1 MPDRWTISDA
11 ELEKLQ
17 KAYDRN
23 AWPSQHDKRE
33 LAKELG
39 CNERQVQVWFQ
50 NRRHRLNAG
59 PRPGGSP
66 ATLDPASAEFDD
78 RRVQFYSTNP
88 WPSKEERQ
96 SLADELGY
104 SELQIKVW
112 FQNRRQRMKE
122 GPRPEGPRPTM
133 APLMKA
139 LMEPN
144 GGGGGESSVL
154 PPRKRRYD
162 GDFVSDAP
170 PSAME
175 EKAEASGGAPTN
187 WEGMASLALKSLLAS
202 VSECTPEE
210 AAMTQPLAEQLV
222 AALTQRAATRL
233 EGHTGGAS
241 ISVSTSD
248 SASAAAG
255 FTACSDGVNGRV
267 NGHPIGG
274 TDGGGGSGS
283 GGDGGGGSGGGG
295 SGGRRGGGDGGGGS
309 SGGGGGGGGAVESLR
324 APATLASDGRS
335 QRDDRLPPAFYEPL
349 D

>member
-1 MPDRWTISDA
+1 
-11 ELEKLQ
+11 
-17 KAYDRN
+17 
-23 AWPSQHDKRE
+23 
-33 LAKELG
+33 
-39 CNERQVQVWFQ
+39 
-50 NRRHRLNAG
+50 
-59 PRPGGSP
+59 
-66 ATLDPASAEFDD
+66 
-78 RRVQFYSTNP
+78 
-88 WPSKEERQ
+88 
-96 SLADELGY
+96 
-104 SELQIKVW
+104 
-112 FQNRRQRMKE
+112 
-122 GPRPEGPRPTM
+122 M

-248 SASAAAG
+248 SASAA
-255 FTACSDGVNGRV
+255 
-267 NGHPIGG
+267 
-274 TDGGGGSGS
+274 
-283 GGDGGGGSGGGG
+283 
-295 SGGRRGGGDGGGGS
+295 
-309 SGGGGGGGGAVESLR
+309 
-324 APATLASDGRS
+324 TLASGLAPCAS
-335 QRDDRLPPAFYEPL
+335 T
-349 D
+349 

>member
-1 MPDRWTISDA
+1 MIVPRRRIRAAHTREIRQGADARWWSRRIAQAETAVHVAYSSMPDRWTISDA
-11 ELEKLQ
+11 DLEKLQ

-23 AWPSQHDKRE
+23 AWPSQHEKRE

-50 NRRHRLNAG
+50 NRRHRMNAG

-66 ATLDPASAEFDD
+66 ATLDPASSEFDD
-78 RRVQFYSTNP
+78 RRVQFYCTNP

-139 LMEPN
+139 PIEPN

-175 EKAEASGGAPTN
+175 EKAEALGGAPTN

-222 AALTQRAATRL
+222 AALALGQPEALALLSRAAY
-233 EGHTGGAS
+233 
-241 ISVSTSD
+241 
-248 SASAAAG
+248 
-255 FTACSDGVNGRV
+255 C
-267 NGHPIGG
+267 HP
-274 TDGGGGSGS
+274 
-283 GGDGGGGSGGGG
+283 
-295 SGGRRGGGDGGGGS
+295 GGRSARPSCYSRRRTAAPGRP
-309 SGGGGGGGGAVESLR
+309 GAAR
-324 APATLASDGRS
+324 NR
-335 QRDDRLPPAFYEPL
+335 
-349 D
+349 